1 MAVVWVNNAYLLG
14 WLHCRMQLQLRL
26 VLHEGHHE
34 GHLGQGYFHGD
45 QHHEGRPF
53 DQAPLEG
60 QVQILE
66 PLFTIDFRKDYHKA
80 NRIDDSDR
88 NEAVCWRGERVYI

>member
-1 MAVVWVNNAYLLG
+1 
-14 WLHCRMQLQLRL
+14 MQLQLRL

-34 GHLGQGYFHGD
+34 GRLGQGCFHGD

-53 DQAPLEG
+53 DQVLLEG

-66 PLFTIDFRKDYHKA
+66 PLPTIGWISGVIITGLAELMTTTGTRLSA
-80 NRIDDSDR
+80 G
-88 NEAVCWRGERVYI
+88 V